1 MTIQEF
7 RDYMASGKPVV
18 GGSDVHMMFHKLSQD
33 ALKITAEI
41 NGKYHTPE
49 QLHDLLEQL
58 WDRKVPF
65 RHSIPTAART
75 RSWVNGYSS
84 TWVASFRI
92 RVASPSTR
100 AHSSAITSY
109 WLPSTT
115 TFPLPSGR
123 ACRMLLSTLGRTSG

>member
-18 GGSDVHMMFHKLSQD
+18 GGGEVHMMFHQLSQE

-41 NGKYHTPE
+41 NSKYHTPE

-58 WDRKVPF
+58 WGREARRLGCF
-65 RHSIPTAART
+65 HRSIPTAARIP
-75 RSWVNGYSS
+75 SLVSGSSS
-84 TWVASFRI
+84 TWAASSRI

-100 AHSSAITSY
+100 AHS
-109 WLPSTT
+109 
-115 TFPLPSGR
+115 
-123 ACRMLLSTLGRTSG
+123 